1 MKLIIAI
8 LRDSDADN
16 ITQALTRDLYRVTR
30 VASTGGFLRRGTVTL
45 LIGVRDER
53 VDSAIEVIKHSA
65 GSVTG
70 EEKRATIF
78 VVPIEHYEQI

>member
-16 ITQALTRDLYRVTR
+16 ITQALTRDQYRVTR

-53 VDSAIEVIKHSA
+53 VNSAIEVIKNSA
-65 GSVTG
+65 GPVSG
-70 EEKRATIF
+70 DEKRATIF